1 MAHVL
6 DSPELHAVVTSPV
19 RNFCIRIRLG
29 GVWFARSVTV
39 GEVRASGRC
48 REHFT
53 SSAFDVDAGCAALI
67 GSFVIQGAVNHQ
79 QGRRLVSAHRVCR
92 SKVISRSQGGRE
104 DGGAGEQTGGIEE
117 QAKYHLPTVGVSTG
131 EDSANIIFFAQFI
144 NDCLGKTNI
153 IGAELSRFLRQV
165 LTGIIKVVLNTA
177 WISHDGVAAGQSI
190 KSKISK
196 SSDYI
201 W

>member
-6 DSPELHAVVTSPV
+6 DSPELHAIVTRPG
-19 RNFCIRIRLG
+19 RNFYIRIRLG
-29 GVWFARSVTV
+29 GARSARSVTF
-39 GEVRASGRC
+39 GEVRASSRC

-53 SSAFDVDAGCAALI
+53 SGAFDVDAGCADLI
-67 GSFVIQGAVNHQ
+67 RSVVIQGAVTHQ
-79 QGRRLVSAHRVCR
+79 QGRRLVIFHRVCR

-117 QAKYHLPTVGVSTG
+117 QAQYHLPTVGVSTG

-153 IGAELSRFLRQV
+153 IAAELSRFLRQV
-165 LTGIIKVVLNTA
+165 LTGIVKVVLNAA

-196 SSDYI
+196 SADYI